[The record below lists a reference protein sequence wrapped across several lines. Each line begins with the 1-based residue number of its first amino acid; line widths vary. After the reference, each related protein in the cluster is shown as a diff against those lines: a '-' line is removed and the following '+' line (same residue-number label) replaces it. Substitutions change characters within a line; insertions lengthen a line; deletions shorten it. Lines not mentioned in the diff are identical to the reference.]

1 MLHYYQRCQKNTIF
15 RIKHL
20 FIHIEVAI
28 VDWPLIIR
36 KCGHNN
42 GNGYSHYNKGN
53 VYHHHDKG
61 DDVYHH
67 HDKGIC
73 YHQILIKT
81 WSLLT
86 ILLSQ
91 LGGLFESNQWMIITD
106 GMLLNSTID
115 HHLIIWSVDHF
126 SFHPIKWSGRSDR
139 RRLDIIRFPDPL
151 VSWGTCLGWISQRWN
166 VFVQAAHSSITWG
179 ACVFL
184 VHFLLRI
191 SSSSGCFSMM
201 FISTLSM

>member
-1 MLHYYQRCQKNTIF
+1 MADLHLFFECFENLLQIFFQKGTQIDLKMFPPNIRKKTKIKTECSSKFIADCQCLSTMLHYYQRCQKTLFF
-15 RIKHL
+15 RRKHL
-20 FIHIEVAI
+20 FIHVEVAI
-28 VDWPLIIR
+28 VDRPLIIR

-81 WSLLT
+81 WSPLT

-106 GMLLNSTID
+106 GMLLNNRSSLD
-115 HHLIIWSVDHF
+115 HLIS
-126 SFHPIKWSGRSDR
+126 
-139 RRLDIIRFPDPL
+139 
-151 VSWGTCLGWISQRWN
+151 
-166 VFVQAAHSSITWG
+166 
-179 ACVFL
+179 
-184 VHFLLRI
+184 
-191 SSSSGCFSMM
+191 
-201 FISTLSM
+201 